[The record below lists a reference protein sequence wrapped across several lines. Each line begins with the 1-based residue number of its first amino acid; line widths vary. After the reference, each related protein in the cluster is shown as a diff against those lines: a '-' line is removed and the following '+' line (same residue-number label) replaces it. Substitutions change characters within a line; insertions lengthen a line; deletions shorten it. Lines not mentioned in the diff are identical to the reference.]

1 MRVIYCNID
10 PFAYDQKVYVYDENN
25 NSKEIGKAPLEYLHQ
40 FIANQCAEKDIEE
53 VTLTGFKQYTEE
65 MAQKILTYSKAKY
78 SGKTINVTVR

>member
-25 NSKEIGKAPLEYLHQ
+25 KSKEIGKAPLEHLHQ

-65 MAQKILTYSKAKY
+65 MAQKILSYSKTKY

>member
-25 NSKEIGKAPLEYLHQ
+25 KSKEVGKAPLEHLHQ
-40 FIANQCAEKDIEE
+40 FIANQCAEKNIEE

-65 MAQKILTYSKAKY
+65 MAQKILIYSKAKY